1 MLIPFFYN
9 KVFILFGKLL
19 CFIEIL
25 YFKSL
30 RLPQLHFS
38 LDIKN
43 GFSSRLADM
52 DMNRAVIIA
61 VESKTKSVIF
71 SKTKGI
77 SLVLTDKDKSAIM
90 FFRDGFVK

>member
-1 MLIPFFYN
+1 MFIPFLYN
-9 KVFILFGKLL
+9 KAFIFFGKLL
-19 CFIEIL
+19 CFIEIF
-25 YFKSL
+25 YIKSL

-61 VESKTKSVIF
+61 VESKTKSVKNILNTGCIGDDCF
-71 SKTKGI
+71 DFLI
-77 SLVLTDKDKSAIM
+77 HLQN
-90 FFRDGFVK
+90 FRERGL